1 MIEQDGHDK
10 AVDWWSL
17 GILMY
22 EMITGVTPFYNENRH
37 KLMNSILNSKVVFPD
52 RAIYRVDYSDTLS
65 DLIVKLLDKDKS

>member
-37 KLMNSILNSKVVFPD
+37 KLMNSILNSKV
-52 RAIYRVDYSDTLS
+52 DYSDTLS